1 MFPLKLD
8 EVEIA
13 AGVAVGV
20 IAADLRT
27 ALINCAAALALIKKH
42 AHRFVDGVFTV
53 PQNAHRFAFVRH
65 LLGELFTC
73 HAHRDRVMLRQP
85 GNVAWLGFD
94 VVVTTAIAGTF
105 TAIERIFCGH
115 DMLFSKISRLML
127 MECRRAV
134 IIPSLDCEFSE
145 LSVVSQ
151 IELRG
156 VGKLWGDVVALSPT
170 SLRILKGSFTVLL
183 GPSGCGKTTTLR
195 LIAGLDSASAGQILI
210 DGRDVTNE
218 PPSHR
223 NLAMVFQ
230 NYALFPHL
238 TVADN
243 IVFGLQVRKAS
254 KQEQSARLARVLALL
269 GLEKLHDRKPSQL
282 SGGQQQRVAL
292 ARALVAEAKICLMDE
307 PLSNLDAQLR
317 QEMRQELRALQ
328 QKLGL
333 TVIYV
338 THDQAEAMSMADQ
351 VVLLNRGRIEQ
362 VGSPREIYA
371 RPATFFAARFI
382 GTPPMSV
389 MALEDDAIKGTRS
402 ALQGKPSGATH
413 AAIRPEHVTLGGDI
427 HATINASE
435 YLGADSLIR
444 CQIGSEQVAV
454 RIAGQRTFDA
464 GQAVQLAWSSD
475 ALHYFDN
482 DGQRVE

>member
-1 MFPLKLD
+1 M
-8 EVEIA
+8 
-13 AGVAVGV
+13 
-20 IAADLRT
+20 
-27 ALINCAAALALIKKH
+27 
-42 AHRFVDGVFTV
+42 
-53 PQNAHRFAFVRH
+53 
-65 LLGELFTC
+65 
-73 HAHRDRVMLRQP
+73 
-85 GNVAWLGFD
+85 
-94 VVVTTAIAGTF
+94 
-105 TAIERIFCGH
+105 
-115 DMLFSKISRLML
+115 
-127 MECRRAV
+127 
-134 IIPSLDCEFSE
+134 
-145 LSVVSQ
+145 

-170 SLRILKGSFTVLL
+170 DLRIPEGSFTVLL

-195 LIAGLDSASAGQILI
+195 LIAGLDSASAGQVFVG
-210 DGRDVTNE
+210 GRDVTDE

-238 TVADN
+238 SVADN

-254 KQEQSARLARVLALL
+254 KQEQSERLSRVLSLL
-269 GLEKLHDRKPSQL
+269 SLEKLRDRKPSQL

-333 TVIYV
+333 TVVYV
-338 THDQAEAMSMADQ
+338 THDQAEAMSMADL

-371 RPATFFAARFI
+371 RPATVFAARFI

-389 MALEDDAIKGTRS
+389 MALDGETIKESKSTIP
-402 ALQGKPSGATH
+402 GKPFNATH
-413 AAIRPEHVTLGGDI
+413 VAVRPEHVTLGGDNP
-427 HATINASE
+427 ATIIASE
-435 YLGADSLIR
+435 YLGADSLVR

-454 RIAGQRTFDA
+454 RITGQQIFEP
-464 GQAVQLAWSSD
+464 GQNVRLAWSPE
-475 ALHYFDN
+475 ALHFFDN
-482 DGQRVE
+482 DGQRAESPTAN

>member
-1 MFPLKLD
+1 M
-8 EVEIA
+8 
-13 AGVAVGV
+13 
-20 IAADLRT
+20 
-27 ALINCAAALALIKKH
+27 
-42 AHRFVDGVFTV
+42 
-53 PQNAHRFAFVRH
+53 
-65 LLGELFTC
+65 
-73 HAHRDRVMLRQP
+73 
-85 GNVAWLGFD
+85 
-94 VVVTTAIAGTF
+94 
-105 TAIERIFCGH
+105 
-115 DMLFSKISRLML
+115 
-127 MECRRAV
+127 
-134 IIPSLDCEFSE
+134 
-145 LSVVSQ
+145 

-170 SLRILKGSFTVLL
+170 NLTIPEGSFTVLL

-195 LIAGLDSASAGQILI
+195 LIAGLDNASSGSIFVS
-210 DGRDVTNE
+210 GRDVTNE
-218 PPSHR
+218 PPSR
-223 NLAMVFQ
+223 RKLAMVFQ

-238 TVADN
+238 SVADN
-243 IVFGLQVRKAS
+243 IVFGLQVRKAP
-254 KQEQSARLARVLALL
+254 KQEQSDRLSRVLKLM
-269 GLEKLHDRKPSQL
+269 GLEKLQDRKPSQL

-333 TVIYV
+333 TVVYV

-371 RPATFFAARFI
+371 RPTTVFAARFI

-389 MALEDDAIKGTRS
+389 MSLENGVTSTVSIPPQK
-402 ALQGKPSGATH
+402 ATH
-413 AAIRPEHVTLGGDI
+413 VAVRPEHVALGGDI
-427 HATINASE
+427 PAAIIASE
-435 YLGADSLIR
+435 YLGADSLVR
-444 CQIGSEQVAV
+444 CQIGSAQVAV
-454 RIAGQRTFDA
+454 RVTGQQVFTP
-464 GQAVQLAWSSD
+464 GQKVQLAWSPE